1 MLRSYEFKWNLQK
14 ANRFPKT
21 FLEAYPGSSSSFVNP
36 GDFEKFVGW
45 GKQGH

>member
-1 MLRSYEFKWNLQK
+1 MLRSDEFKWNLQK